1 MLFTCT
7 CTSGKDFKAEQRNK
21 QNTLTDSPTQENFI
35 IHCKKKKYY
44 NVGIFSIKKR
54 GMTENSLNHREN
66 N

>member
-35 IHCKKKKYY
+35 IHCKKK
-44 NVGIFSIKKR
+44 NTTMLEFFQSKK
-54 GMTENSLNHREN
+54 EA
-66 N
+66 